1 MQALTVSQ
9 VVQHLSHII
18 AQDEVLQ
25 DVWIQGEVSN
35 LALFTGARRY
45 SYWTLKDDR
54 DTIKCA
60 CFKQLWNLPDLTN
73 GQMVM
78 LHGYV
83 NLYSAR
89 SEYSFVV
96 DEIQPVSGRGL
107 LYEQLERLK
116 AQLEAEGL
124 FLETRKRPL
133 PSFPRRLG
141 VVTSPDTAAL
151 QDVRNVLTRR
161 FPLVEVV
168 LSPTPVQGDAA
179 PAMIVRAI
187 QRLNEIADIDV
198 ILVCRGGG
206 SLENLWCFN
215 DERVVRAVA
224 ASRVPVITGVGHE
237 TDFTLADF
245 ASDMRA
251 PTPSAAAEL
260 LTPDVRELR
269 DLLAAARAGLEGA
282 LADRLSALR
291 ADTAAAARMLG
302 HYSPRRSIDMQRQR
316 VDEWHQ
322 RLERDAR
329 RTITLLRERLEARR
343 QALESANPQ
352 AALRRG
358 YALVMREDGK
368 LVRSVADAPPNTA
381 VRIQLQD
388 GSLKGRVE
396 GT

>member
-1 MQALTVSQ
+1 MQALTVGQ

-54 DTIKCA
+54 DMIRCA
-60 CFKQLWNLPDLTN
+60 CFKQLWNLQDLTN
-73 GQMVM
+73 GQMIMV
-78 LHGYV
+78 HGYV

-107 LYEQLERLK
+107 LYEQLEQLK
-116 AQLEAEGL
+116 ARLEAEGL
-124 FLETRKRPL
+124 FLEARKRAL

-141 VVTSPDTAAL
+141 VVTSPDTAAF

-179 PAMIVRAI
+179 PPLIVRAI
-187 QRLNEIADIDV
+187 QRLNEAADIDV

-206 SLENLWCFN
+206 SLEDLWCFN

-237 TDFTLADF
+237 TDFTLVDF
-245 ASDMRA
+245 VSDMRA

-269 DLLAAARAGLEGA
+269 DLLEVALNALESA
-282 LADRLSALR
+282 MADHLAALR

-302 HYSPRRSIDMQRQR
+302 YYSPQRSLDVQRQR
-316 VDEWHQ
+316 VDEWQQ
-322 RLERDAR
+322 RLAHDAR
-329 RTITLLRERLEARR
+329 HTIALMRERLEARR
-343 QALESANPQ
+343 QALESVSPQ

-358 YALVMREDGK
+358 YALVTREDGT
-368 LVRSVADAPPNTA
+368 LIRSVADAPPNTA
-381 VRIQLQD
+381 IRIQLHD
-388 GSLKGRVE
+388 GILKGQVE
-396 GT
+396 E

>member
-1 MQALTVSQ
+1 
-9 VVQHLSHII
+9 
-18 AQDEVLQ
+18 
-25 DVWIQGEVSN
+25 
-35 LALFTGARRY
+35 
-45 SYWTLKDDR
+45 
-54 DTIKCA
+54 
-60 CFKQLWNLPDLTN
+60 
-73 GQMVM
+73 
-78 LHGYV
+78 
-83 NLYSAR
+83 
-89 SEYSFVV
+89 
-96 DEIQPVSGRGL
+96 
-107 LYEQLERLK
+107 
-116 AQLEAEGL
+116 
-124 FLETRKRPL
+124 
-133 PSFPRRLG
+133 
-141 VVTSPDTAAL
+141 
-151 QDVRNVLTRR
+151 
-161 FPLVEVV
+161 
-168 LSPTPVQGDAA
+168 
-179 PAMIVRAI
+179 MIVRAI